1 MLETPCPYLIIL
13 SVVVLTVAGEAVAS
27 LGQNTPQVGREVTP
41 SQVHTSDGVR
51 EGVA

>member
-1 MLETPCPYLIIL
+1 MV
-13 SVVVLTVAGEAVAS
+13 SVVVLTATVEAVAS

-41 SQVHTSDGVR
+41 SQVHTSDGMR